1 MGFGRGTQARA
12 DHFAHLVDVA
22 QTKQRK
28 GGGYSVG
35 FQRAPVVAEDGEVAF
50 QSGGGSAT
58 RAHGDKIGG
67 EVDGADFMHEDEAK
81 ELFEIGRHGVG
92 EIEGAVLCIA
102 CAAAVERGVGGHE
115 AEAHHPR
122 PEGARTVIAR
132 HRLQIAGGN
141 VVHIAVAGV
150 DIGVGER
157 IGHASEDVL
166 VGIEVVAVENAHHFA
181 RGASNTFVH
190 CIVESAIGFAAPV
203 KALAELGGK
212 LANDVGSVVGRST
225 VGHNDFKVGVG
236 LGKNRAKGVGEGGT
250 TVISGRDNG
259 DFHGRDAAGVRRQ
272 RRGIKGK
279 RMSMR
284 NFIFAHNE

>member
-1 MGFGRGTQARA
+1 MGFGLGTQARA
-12 DHFAHLVDVA
+12 DHFAHFVDVA

-28 GGGYSVG
+28 GGGHAVG
-35 FQRAPVVAEDGEVAF
+35 FQRSPVVAENGKVAF
-50 QSGGGSAT
+50 KPGGGSAAC
-58 RAHGDKIGG
+58 AHGDKIGG
-67 EVDGADFMHEDEAK
+67 DVDSADFMHEDEAK
-81 ELFEIGRHGVG
+81 ELFEVGRHGVG
-92 EIEGAVLCIA
+92 EVEGAMLCIA

-122 PEGARTVIAR
+122 TEGARAVIAR
-132 HRLQIAGGN
+132 HRLQIARGN

-150 DIGVGER
+150 DLGVSER
-157 IGHASEDVL
+157 IGHASEDVF
-166 VGIEVVAVENAHHFA
+166 VGIEVVAVENTHHFA

-190 CIVESAIGFAAPV
+190 CIVEPAIGFAEPV

-212 LANDVGSVVGRST
+212 LANDVGSVVSRSA

-236 LGKNRAKGVGEGGT
+236 LGENRTKGVGEGGT
-250 TVISGRDNG
+250 TVVSGGDNG
-259 DFHGRDAAGVRRQ
+259 DFHGRDAVGVRRQ